1 MFILSYN
8 CLCLFVFVTLKC
20 RKVFKMKIY
29 NIALLLL
36 TLITS
41 SCNAGSKNSKADNLS
56 VQQSIAMMEFN
67 ADSAYSYVKKQVDFG
82 PRVPGADSHRQ
93 CANWLIGT
101 LNRHG
106 ADTIIEQKTIV
117 TAFNGD
123 KLPINNIFAQY
134 NKNAKR
140 RVLLLAHWDTRP
152 WADAEKDKSKHNI
165 PIPGANDGG
174 SGVGVLL
181 EIARCLGQRQSAIGV
196 DILFTDAEDYGASG
210 GDEKSWCLGTQYWV
224 KNMPYSEEQLPMYG
238 ILLDIVGGIDA
249 KFHREYFSER
259 FASRV
264 NDKVW
269 AMANAS
275 GYSSRFVNSTE
286 GAVTDDHYHINMAGI
301 PCIDIIECVNP
312 LTGSFP
318 PTWHTLKDDMNSI
331 DRNTLKAV
339 GQTVLNTIYNE
350 QIQ

>member
-1 MFILSYN
+1 
-8 CLCLFVFVTLKC
+8 
-20 RKVFKMKIY
+20 MKIY

-41 SCNAGSKNSKADNLS
+41 SCNADSKNNKADNVS
-56 VQQSIAMMEFN
+56 TQQSIVAIEFN

-82 PRVPGADSHRQ
+82 PRVPGTEGHRQ
-93 CANWLIGT
+93 CAGWLVDK
-101 LNRHG
+101 LSRYG

-123 KLPINNIFAQY
+123 KLPINNIFAQF
-134 NKNAKR
+134 NKTAQKR
-140 RVLLLAHWDTRP
+140 ILLLAHWDTRP

-181 EIARCLGQRQSAIGV
+181 EIARCLGEKQPTIGV

-210 GDEKSWCLGTQYWV
+210 GDDKSWCLGTQYWV
-224 KNMPYSEEQLPMYG
+224 KNMPYEVGQLPIYG

-259 FASRV
+259 FASRI

-275 GYSSRFVNSTE
+275 GYSSRFINRTE
-286 GAVTDDHYHINMAGI
+286 GAVTDDHYHISMAGI
-301 PCIDIIECVNP
+301 PCIDIIECANP
-312 LTGSFP
+312 MTGSFP

-331 DRNTLKAV
+331 DRSSLKAV
-339 GQTVLNTIYNE
+339 GQTILNTIYNE
-350 QIQ
+350 QAQ